1 MEIGIGMYDIILTA
15 QSHVEGWG
23 SESGKIRESIF
34 ENVRTENRDG
44 NCYFLQ
50 QSWIFVKI
58 SNITTGSHKTDGRR
72 RCQIKINLA
81 FL

>member
-44 NCYFLQ
+44 N
-50 QSWIFVKI
+50 
-58 SNITTGSHKTDGRR
+58 G
-72 RCQIKINLA
+72 
-81 FL
+81 